1 MMVTKVVA
9 FSSSILSPVCPV
21 PVLDR
26 GWKCGIWNQTR
37 NLKNKIKIK
46 QPIRVRKK
54 RVDRIFGIWPFHSP
68 RWPKSRWQWSNYWP
82 LHEKRKWSLTLSRTL
97 LLPVE
102 KLLLLRV
109 QRSIPSLQTPTTT
122 LRPNHLSS
130 SASDITPHLK
140 TRKTI
145 LEYIVIHYPLMLPSP
160 ASEID
165 ALQNSQRQQFVYNA
179 SSHLSPRR

>member
-1 MMVTKVVA
+1 MAFPFTPLAEIEMAMIELLTSSRKAQMVLYP
-9 FSSSILSPVCPV
+9 FSHLRHLFRIDPLAKSAPLH
-21 PVLDR
+21 
-26 GWKCGIWNQTR
+26 TR
-37 NLKNKIKIK
+37 PSWQIST
-46 QPIRVRKK
+46 VRLAIAE
-54 RVDRIFGIWPFHSP
+54 RYRSP
-68 RWPKSRWQWSNYWP
+68 RW
-82 LHEKRKWSLTLSRTL
+82 TSRTL